1 VFSFA
6 AAVVTLAA
14 ADETDRAVAAPAAV
28 PVAAVVRRAVRVPV
42 ARAPAARAPVARVP
56 VARLAVAGDPAVLA
70 AFACWRAGFVAA
82 VSVGTEVPPSR
93 SVTGNLI
100 PHDAMFYTWW

>member
-1 VFSFA
+1 
-6 AAVVTLAA
+6 
-14 ADETDRAVAAPAAV
+14 
-28 PVAAVVRRAVRVPV
+28 VAAVVRRAVRVPV

-70 AFACWRAGFVAA
+70 AFAPLALACWRAGFVAA